1 MWVFE
6 ESPKGWNDMAKIE
19 KNQKIFSL
27 LVFKVTNPW
36 LLEYALLLTLSTRG
50 KNCSQGNINF
60 SYIPQKRYLIVIKK
74 E

>member
-50 KNCSQGNINF
+50 KSVLRGI
-60 SYIPQKRYLIVIKK
+60 LISLTSHKK
-74 E
+74 DIL